1 MSTKWA
7 WYCLKWHTI
16 HLTFLTSCC
25 RVGNYA
31 KQQAYALQLQK
42 FYPQK
47 PIYPWWIAVASGLQ
61 ARAAVLAE
69 DPEQGLPSLVL
80 LTARLMDRAWQRT
93 PATERRYEMLLVYV
107 DAMQAA
113 GEYEAALKVW
123 GSRERP
129 FDGGQWQTMIK

>member
-1 MSTKWA
+1 MSTPWA
-7 WYCLKWHTI
+7 WYCSKWQTI
-16 HLTFLTSCC
+16 HLAFLTFCC

-47 PIYPWWIAVASGLQ
+47 PMYPWWIAVASGLQ